1 MPNNSSKISA
11 HGFVLPLA
19 TLKTLRSLA
28 IISRPEFLPANLGS
42 LVMGFAWSISPPLE
56 SIGKTIVL
64 LALCFLVL
72 TFVSAIGAQ
81 TNTLS
86 DCELDRTD
94 PHKRRLVEAFCSMG
108 SKRLKSIMIVEFLL
122 SLPVISA
129 LLLIQPKPILL
140 LLWIAGNT
148 LGHVYSMPPL
158 RLKSK
163 SWLAMLSLF
172 LVLSIL
178 PITFIY
184 LSFASELNPLFLL
197 FLTGQAMSVYAIIIP
212 TEIRDYFVDK
222 AMNVKTMT
230 VYLGLSKATLLA
242 IILLTTGAALMGTA
256 FIIQLTR
263 NLQPILSIFLVV
275 MIAADI
281 FVLKQYR
288 TLYSLSKKHSPIEN
302 PSSTAEDITNLAAHN
317 PQWITTISQ
326 TIVLMSIILLISKF
340 TLQP

>member
-1 MPNNSSKISA
+1 MTTP
-11 HGFVLPLA
+11 
-19 TLKTLRSLA
+19 KTLRSLA

-42 LVMGFAWSISPPLE
+42 LVMGFAWSINPPLE
-56 SIGKTIVL
+56 SIGKTIIL

-72 TFVSAIGAQ
+72 TFVSAVGAQ
-81 TNTLS
+81 TNTIS
-86 DCELDRTD
+86 DYKLDRTD
-94 PHKRRLVEAFCSMG
+94 PHKKRLVEALDSLG
-108 SKRLKSIMIVEFLL
+108 SKRVRSIMIIEFLL

-129 LLLIQPKPILL
+129 LLLIKPKPVLL

-148 LGHVYSMPPL
+148 LSHVYSMPPL

-197 FLTGQAMSVYAIIIP
+197 FLAGQALTVYAIIIP

-242 IILLTTGAALMGTA
+242 IILLITGATLMATT
-256 FIIQLTR
+256 FTIQLAS
-263 NLQPILSIFLVV
+263 NLQPALPIFLVA
-275 MIAADI
+275 MIAADT
-281 FVLKQYR
+281 FVLKQYK
-288 TLYSLSKKHSPIEN
+288 TLYSLSKKHSPTRN
-302 PSSTAEDITNLAAHN
+302 PSSTANEITNLAAHN
-317 PQWITTISQ
+317 PQWITIISQ
-326 TIVLMSIILLISKF
+326 TIVLLCIVLIITKF
-340 TLQP
+340 LP